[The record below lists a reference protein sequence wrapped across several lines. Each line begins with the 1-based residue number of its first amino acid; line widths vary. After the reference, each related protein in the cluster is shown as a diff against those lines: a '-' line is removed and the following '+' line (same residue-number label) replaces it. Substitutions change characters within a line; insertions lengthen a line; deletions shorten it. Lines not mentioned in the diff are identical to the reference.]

1 MCTEN
6 SSDGKR
12 PLAKL
17 LLPAVMRPSAFLARS
32 VRAPPV
38 LLDLSDLLDLYRA
51 FAQADV
57 RQLRAEVAGLRLAA
71 RSGPTTAGNLVKIM
85 NRSSARQENTFN
97 QQLAEL
103 KGALDSAL
111 DEKLKSVLDEQKRA
125 LEPVLKEQRRFAN
138 TLDAVTRFFQLAAG
152 VFTLGV
158 AIWGA
163 FIQAHGSS
171 ILPPMHPTV
180 RFGLR
185 TVFVIS
191 VFLICLMAAVAVFKW
206 LSARVFSS
214 V

>member
-1 MCTEN
+1 MAFMSPTFIPCVRQTF
-6 SSDGKR
+6 
-12 PLAKL
+12 
-17 LLPAVMRPSAFLARS
+17 SAFQRS
-32 VRAPPV
+32 VTFSTQSV
-38 LLDLSDLLDLYRA
+38 IDLYRA

-171 ILPPMHPTV
+171 LLPPMHPTV
-180 RFGLR
+180 RFGSS
-185 TVFVIS
+185 TVFMITVS
-191 VFLICLMAAVAVFKW
+191 AAAVKW
-206 LSARVFSS
+206 LWVRVLPS
-214 V
+214 VRS